1 MMSICSDHGSLEV
14 VDEGPLEILPGV
26 DGVWLEAL
34 ESSERRGFQGNQ
46 EVERLG
52 RVGSP

>member
-1 MMSICSDHGSLEV
+1 MMSTCLDHGSLEV

-26 DGVWLEAL
+26 DGVCLEAVKP
-34 ESSERRGFQGNQ
+34 SERRLFQGYQ

-52 RVGSP
+52 RVGST